1 MPQRISLDGEWE
13 LTWMEYGGTLASP
26 PPTFHNKRIAGTV
39 PGDVHLDLARAG
51 ILPDLFVGTNA
62 DAANWVERK
71 DWWYSCE
78 FETPLNSEGKEALLV
93 FHGLDC
99 FATVWLNGELVGKSD
114 NMFIRHEFPVTGKL
128 NPRGANRVV
137 VRLASPA
144 FSIKTDPGHKPLVWS
159 PERLFCRKAQMSFGW
174 DIAPRIMTTG
184 IWRPVELVLVDTARI
199 SNVRVRTWKI
209 EEDLAILTVETE
221 VEWLAPDSGTGRVQG
236 RIGKQEWTTDL
247 ALNPGFNT
255 TVKEVMVE
263 NPQLWWPLGYGE
275 QNLCDVTVQLE
286 VDDKKVDRYEGT
298 TGIRLV
304 ELVQEPQPSGATSFF
319 FRCNGRD
326 IFITG
331 LNWTPLDAIFA
342 RITPEKTTKALELIA
357 ELGCNMVRVWGGGIY
372 DGPHFYDE
380 CDRLGILV
388 WQDFMMA
395 CGWYPQTDE
404 FGKVLATEA
413 RQVVRDL
420 RNHPSIAIWAG
431 DNENDAFYPEL
442 VKDNRMTRQVLAGVC
457 DELDPDRPYVPSSP
471 YSPSGGDPNGATD
484 GDWHGYAH
492 GEDYHVDWIWNL
504 KARFVSEFGH
514 LSLPSLDLIR
524 KYFPA
529 GTEWPLTGP
538 VWRYHS
544 ADTIRY
550 DSFRGPD
557 RILKSLKA
565 GGKPDPRDITEAVNA
580 SQELQAEA
588 VGAWIER
595 YCLDPEFG
603 GFMLWNVSDC
613 WPQQSDAVTDY
624 DLTPK
629 LVCKKLAELFGRLRR
644 EHQTILIKK

>member
-1 MPQRISLDGEWE
+1 MPEHISLDGEWE
-13 LTWMEYGGTLASP
+13 LTWMEYEGTLESP
-26 PPTFHNKRIAGTV
+26 PPRFHNKRIPGLV

-51 ILPDLFVGTNA
+51 MLPDLFVGTNV

-71 DWWYSCE
+71 DWWYACE
-78 FETPLNSEGKEALLV
+78 FEMPLDSEGKEAFLV

-99 FATVWLNGELVGKSD
+99 FATVWLNGELVGRSE

-128 NPRGANRVV
+128 NLRGANRVV

-174 DIAPRIMTTG
+174 DIAPRVMTAG
-184 IWRPVELVLVDTARI
+184 IWRPVELVLVDEARI
-199 SNVRVRTWKI
+199 TDVRTRTRKI
-209 EEDLAILTVETE
+209 GGALAEVSVETT
-221 VEWLAPDSGTGRVQG
+221 VEWLAPDSGDGVLRGGFGDVAWETPVR
-236 RIGKQEWTTDL
+236 
-247 ALNPGFNT
+247 LNPGMNT
-255 TVKEVMVE
+255 FTREIRVT
-263 NPQLWWPLGYGE
+263 NPRLWWPLGYGE
-275 QNLCDVTVQLE
+275 QELYDVTVTLE
-286 VDDKKVDRYEGT
+286 ADGLTLDRRVT
-298 TGIRLV
+298 RAGIRTIA
-304 ELVQEPQPSGATSFF
+304 LVQEPQPSGATSFF

-342 RITPEKTTKALELIA
+342 RITPEKTTRALELIA
-357 ELGCNMVRVWGGGIY
+357 GLGCNMIRVWGGGIY
-372 DGPHFYDE
+372 DGAHFYDE

-404 FGKVLATEA
+404 FGKILEHEA
-413 RQVVRDL
+413 RQVVRTL

-457 DELDPDRPYVPSSP
+457 EDLDPDRPYVPSSP
-471 YSPSGGDPNGATD
+471 YSPSGGDPTSQTD

-514 LSLPSLDLIR
+514 LSLPSLELIR
-524 KYFPA
+524 RYFPA

-565 GGKPDPRDITEAVNA
+565 SGKPEPKNITEAVAA

-588 VGAWIER
+588 VAAWIER
-595 YCLDPEFG
+595 YSADPEFG

-629 LVCKKLAELFGRLRR
+629 LVCKKLAELCERLRR